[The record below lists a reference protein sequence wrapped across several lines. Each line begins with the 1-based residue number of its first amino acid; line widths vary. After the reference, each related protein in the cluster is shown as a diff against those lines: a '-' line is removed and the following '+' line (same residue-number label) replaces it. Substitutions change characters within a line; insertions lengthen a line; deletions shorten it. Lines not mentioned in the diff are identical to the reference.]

1 MSHADEITRA
11 EHAKRLIDDELFQ
24 SAFADVEAAIIGQW
38 CDLGVEAKGQAEE
51 LKRLLWAAK
60 QFRAVFESTIAGA
73 QVAKNEL
80 LSAENMQIKREAA
93 LERVRNYV

>member
-11 EHAKRLIDDELFQ
+11 EQAKRILSDELFQ
-24 SAFADVEAAIIGQW
+24 SSFVEVEAAIIGQW
-38 CDLGVEAKGQAEE
+38 CDLGVENKSQAEE

-60 QFRAVFESTIAGA
+60 QFRAIFESTIAGA

-80 LSAENMQIKREAA
+80 LSAESMQIKREAA
-93 LERVRNYV
+93 LERVRNYA

>member
-11 EHAKRLIDDELFQ
+11 EQAKRILTDELFQ
-24 SAFADVEAAIIGQW
+24 ASFDEVETAIIGQW
-38 CDLGVEAKGQAEE
+38 CDLGVENKAQAEE

-80 LSAENMQIKREAA
+80 LSAESMQIKREAA
-93 LERVRNYV
+93 LERVRNYA